1 MTAFGRPDEELI
13 ALFQNGDREAFAQI
27 VRRYQANLANFFYH
41 LCYDQAA
48 AEDLSQEVFLRL
60 FTHLKDYEPKSK
72 FISFLY
78 RIAKNLWIDRIRR
91 TAAPFRKE
99 VSIEAPIGGEEDADS
114 ASLKDR
120 LRTGQEPPT
129 DFLLRD
135 ELRGLVRKA
144 LDRLP
149 EEQRMVVILSEIHGM
164 RYEEISEALG
174 IPIGTVKSRMHHA
187 MSRLKEILRNVYP

>member
-13 ALFQNGDREAFAQI
+13 ALFQKGDREAFAQI
-27 VRRYQANLANFFYH
+27 VRRYQANLANFFFH
-41 LCYDQAA
+41 LCYDRAT

-60 FTHLKDYEPKSK
+60 FTHLKDYEPRSR

-78 RIAKNLWIDRIRR
+78 KIAKNLWIDRIRR
-91 TAAPFRKE
+91 TAGPHRKE
-99 VSIEAPIGGEEDADS
+99 VSIESPVGGGEDS
-114 ASLKDR
+114 DSPSLKER
-120 LRTGQEPPT
+120 LRAGQEPPT

-135 ELRGLVRKA
+135 ELRGMVRKA

-149 EEQRMVVILSEIHGM
+149 EEHRMVVILSEIHGM

-174 IPIGTVKSRMHHA
+174 VPIGTVKSRMHHA
-187 MSRLKEILRNVYP
+187 MARLKEILRNVYP

>member
-13 ALFQNGDREAFAQI
+13 ALFQGGDREAFAQI
-27 VRRYQANLANFFYH
+27 VRRYQANLANFFFH
-41 LCYDQAA
+41 LCYDRST

-60 FTHLKDYEPKSK
+60 YTHLQEYEPRSK
-72 FISFLY
+72 FVSFLY
-78 RIAKNLWIDRIRR
+78 RIARNLWIDRLRR
-91 TAAPFRKE
+91 VAGQHRKE
-99 VSIEAPIGGEEDADS
+99 VSIETPLSGGEDADS
-114 ASLKDR
+114 PSLKDR
-120 LRTGQEPPT
+120 LRTGQDPPA

-135 ELRGLVRKA
+135 ELRELVRKA

-149 EEQRMVVILSEIHGM
+149 EEHRMVVILSEIHGM

-174 IPIGTVKSRMHHA
+174 VPIGTIKSRMHHA